1 MTLRVEQHN
10 IKATLTAHG
19 FNDWSEVQKIFHLNK
34 VIKTNL
40 VNTCPA
46 NISRS
51 ASLRDDFSAAARHVA
66 EFLVIMKS
74 CDPGSNLHILVV
86 DTD

>member
-19 FNDWSEVQKIFHLNK
+19 FNDWSEVQKNFHQNK

-40 VNTCPA
+40 VNTCPE

-51 ASLRDDFSAAARHVA
+51 ASLRDDVSAAAWHVDD
-66 EFLVIMKS
+66 FLVIMKYR
-74 CDPGSNLHILVV
+74 DPGIN
-86 DTD
+86 